1 MKEPNIVTRF
11 VAGKAIDR
19 TGIGISDVCEFA
31 EVRVAV
37 FMLDK

>member
-11 VAGKAIDR
+11 VARQAIDW
-19 TGIGISDVCEFA
+19 IGVRVGNICEFA

>member
-11 VAGKAIDR
+11 VTWKTIDWIEV
-19 TGIGISDVCEFA
+19 GIGDVCELA

-37 FMLDK
+37 FMLYK

>member
-11 VAGKAIDR
+11 VTWKTIDWVEVR
-19 TGIGISDVCEFA
+19 IGDVCEFA

-37 FMLDK
+37 LMLDK

>member
-1 MKEPNIVTRF
+1 MKEPDIVTRF
-11 VAGKAIDR
+11 VARQAIYWI
-19 TGIGISDVCEFA
+19 GIGIGDVCEFA